1 MIRAALIAAAIGLLA
16 GHFASEGIARAA
28 YDAVAGDIRP

>member
-1 MIRAALIAAAIGLLA
+1 MIRVALLSVAIGLLA

-28 YDAVAGDIRP
+28 YDAVAGDRRP